1 MNLEELM
8 KMDIGEVV
16 FDNKVGHIHRV
27 PGGWIYQFAEGVVL
41 VSLPAGEEPK
51 KKPAKKP
58 IVK

>member
-1 MNLEELM
+1 M

-27 PGGWIYQFAEGVVL
+27 PGGWIYQFGEGGVFVPLPAEG
-41 VSLPAGEEPK
+41 EPK